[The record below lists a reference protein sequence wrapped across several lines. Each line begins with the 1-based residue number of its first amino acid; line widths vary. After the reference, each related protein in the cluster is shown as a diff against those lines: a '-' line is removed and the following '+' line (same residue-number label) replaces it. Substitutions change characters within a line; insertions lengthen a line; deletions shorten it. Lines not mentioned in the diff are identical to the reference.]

1 MGFGIWDLAL
11 TRGRKYETVKIM
23 AQIKKAAAITNR
35 EIDALDPEETAR
47 ILDPG
52 SMTEPAFYGAHEHP
66 ST

>member
-1 MGFGIWDLAL
+1 
-11 TRGRKYETVKIM
+11 M

-52 SMTEPAFYGAHEHP
+52 SMTEPAFYGAHGHP